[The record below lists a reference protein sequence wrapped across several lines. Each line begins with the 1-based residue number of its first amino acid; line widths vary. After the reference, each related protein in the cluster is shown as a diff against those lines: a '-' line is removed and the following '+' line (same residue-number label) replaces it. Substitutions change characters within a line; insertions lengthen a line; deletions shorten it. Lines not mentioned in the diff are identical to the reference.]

1 MGKRDVE
8 TGIGGTF
15 YHYTPPPPPIYPPPR
30 EPYLSWLVPLIFVVD
45 IALFVLT
52 MYENNCPATLV
63 DDPDH
68 QCLFREHLGRFSFEP
83 LNKNP
88 LLGPSTATLQRMGG
102 LRLEMVIQDGEWWR
116 LFSCLW
122 LHAGAIHLIANMI
135 SLLFMGIR
143 VEEEFGFWRIGPLY
157 VLSGLGGSLMS
168 CLHVLHKQRVGIVSV
183 GASGALF
190 GLLGA
195 MLSELITNWTI
206 YANKC
211 SAITSL
217 IVVIALNLAVG
228 LIPGVD
234 NSAHIGGFVT
244 GFLLGFVLLMR
255 PQFGYV
261 KSKYLPPGYKQ
272 KSRHKFYQYFFLLL
286 ALIALI
292 VLYAYGFIELFK
304 SMETRNQ
311 NSFRLLE

>member
-8 TGIGGTF
+8 AGVGGSF

-30 EPYLSWLVPLIFVVD
+30 ESYLSWLVPIIFVVD
-45 IALFVLT
+45 VALFALT
-52 MYENNCPATLV
+52 MYENNCPESLDEPAHTCV
-63 DDPDH
+63 FFD
-68 QCLFREHLGRFSFEP
+68 HLGRFSFEP
-83 LNKNP
+83 LHNNP
-88 LLGPSTATLQRMGG
+88 LLGPKTTTLQNMGG
-102 LRLEMVIQDGEWWR
+102 LRVELVQEGEWWR
-116 LFSCLW
+116 LLSCLW
-122 LHAGAIHLIANMI
+122 LHAGLIHLIANMI

-143 VEEEFGFWRIGPLY
+143 LEEEFGFWRVGPLY

-168 CLHVLHKQRVGIVSV
+168 CVNVLRKQRVGVISV

-211 SAITSL
+211 SAILSL

-234 NSAHIGGFVT
+234 SSAHIGGFVS

-261 KSKYLPPGYKQ
+261 SSKYLPPGYKQ
-272 KSRHKFYQYFFLLL
+272 KSRHKCYQYFFLLL

-292 VLYAYGFIELFK
+292 LWYGYGFAELYK
-304 SMETRNQ
+304 SIDTTDRID
-311 NSFRLLE
+311 LV

>member
-1 MGKRDVE
+1 MGKRDLE

-15 YHYTPPPPPIYPPPR
+15 YHYTPPPPTIHPPPR
-30 EPYLSWLVPLIFVVD
+30 EPYLSWLVPLIFIIDV
-45 IALFVLT
+45 ALFALT
-52 MYENNCPATLV
+52 MYENNCPETLV

-68 QCLFREHLGRFSFEP
+68 QCIFQEKLGRFSFEP
-83 LNKNP
+83 LNRNP
-88 LLGPSTATLQRMGG
+88 LLGPTTSTLQKMGG
-102 LRLEMVIQDGEWWR
+102 LRLELVLQNGEWWR

-122 LHAGAIHLIANMI
+122 LHAGAVHLIANMI

-143 VEEEFGFWRIGPLY
+143 VEEEFGFWRVGPLF

-168 CLHVLHKQRVGIVSV
+168 CLNALRHQKIGVVSV

-211 SAITSL
+211 SAISSL
-217 IVVIALNLAVG
+217 MVVIALNLAVG

-234 NSAHIGGFVT
+234 SSAHIGGFIS

-255 PQFGYV
+255 PQFGHV
-261 KSKYLPPGYKQ
+261 NSKYLPPGYKQ
-272 KSRHKFYQYFFLLL
+272 KSRHKCYQYFFLVL

-292 VLYAYGFIELFK
+292 ILYVCGFTELFK
-304 SMETRNQ
+304 SIEREK
-311 NSFRLLE
+311 SE